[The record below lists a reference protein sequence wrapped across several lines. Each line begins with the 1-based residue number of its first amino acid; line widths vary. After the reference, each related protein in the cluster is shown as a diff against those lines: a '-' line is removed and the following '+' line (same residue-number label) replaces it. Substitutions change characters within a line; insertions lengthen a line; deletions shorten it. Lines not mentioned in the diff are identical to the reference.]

1 MQAFLAVGVRE
12 ALLVC
17 ALALARLRLIA
28 AYALNVL
35 PVVRVWVSGGL
46 RTVAFVVREMQRH
59 VRSTVYVEEARRCR
73 REWVS
78 NTRVLE
84 INTSLRRPAQAPGRR
99 V

>member
-1 MQAFLAVGVRE
+1 MSRRGVRDVVVCGGGVVG
-12 ALLVC
+12 AAC

-28 AYALNVL
+28 AHALNVL

-73 REWVS
+73 RDWVN

-84 INTSLRRPAQAPGRR
+84 INTSLR
-99 V
+99 